1 MELGTVLLA
10 KPTPPDGRCETLPKY
25 VQKHLNLLSEISMAN
40 GTKVSGFIPSPTRE
54 ACLKS
59 NKPSSRGRLCSH
71 SFAVAVSE
79 GRVQGR
85 KAQHHNA
92 QNKPR
97 QVQIIIEDWSSLDG
111 PSGPK
116 VEEEK
121 EQRDILAPEF
131 FVDLGLA

>member
-1 MELGTVLLA
+1 
-10 KPTPPDGRCETLPKY
+10 
-25 VQKHLNLLSEISMAN
+25 MAN
-40 GTKVSGFIPSPTRE
+40 GTKVSGFIPSPTGE
-54 ACLKS
+54 EENTTFIEIKH
-59 NKPSSRGRLCSH
+59 KPSSRGRLCSH

-85 KAQHHNA
+85 KARRHNA

-97 QVQIIIEDWSSLDG
+97 QIQIVIEDWSSSNG

-116 VEEEK
+116 VEEEE
-121 EQRDILAPEF
+121 EQRDSLAPEF